1 MKEALLYQI
10 AINNIAGIGG
20 VTAKR
25 LISYCGSVEQ
35 VFKEKKDALLKIPG
49 IGENL
54 AKAVRKGAAFDRAEQ
69 EIRFIEK
76 HKIKS
81 LFYLDKDYPSRLKQ
95 CEDGPLLLFV
105 KGKACLNEPKML
117 AVVGTRNMTDYGRSH
132 CESIITELSA
142 FAPVIVSGLA
152 YGVDACAHKAA
163 LKNKLQT
170 IAVLAHGLDR
180 IYPFLHHKLAQ
191 SIIDQGALVT
201 DFLTGNK
208 PDRENFPK
216 RNRIIAG
223 LCDGIIVVE
232 AAESGGALITAN
244 IANNYNRDVFAI
256 PGRTQDTYSQGCNKL
271 IKIHKAH
278 LLESAIDLQ
287 YIMNWEPGKNHK
299 KGLQQSLFITLTEEE
314 KKMTEYLKQHGEPGI
329 DQIVSGTGFNLSKAT
344 SILLSLEFKEVVK
357 PLPGKTYRLN
367 ILP

>member
-1 MKEALLYQI
+1 MNKELLYQI
-10 AINNIAGIGG
+10 TINNIVGIGG

-25 LISYCGSVEQ
+25 LISYCGGVEQ
-35 VFKEKKDALLKIPG
+35 VFREKKDALLKIPG

-54 AKAVRKGAAFDRAEQ
+54 AKAIKRSAAFERAEK
-69 EIRFIEK
+69 EIRYIEK
-76 HKIKS
+76 HKIKP
-81 LFYLDKDYPSRLKQ
+81 LFYLDKDYPFRLKQ

-105 KGKACLNEPKML
+105 KGKACLNDPKML
-117 AVVGTRNMTDYGRSH
+117 AVVGTRNMTDYGRTH
-132 CESIITELSA
+132 CESLIAELSA
-142 FAPVIVSGLA
+142 FSPVIVSGLA

-163 LKNKLQT
+163 LKNNLQT

-180 IYPFLHHKLAQ
+180 IYPFLHHQLAQ
-191 SIIDQGALVT
+191 DIIEHGALVT

-256 PGRTQDTYSQGCNKL
+256 PGRIQDIYSQGCNKL

-278 LLESAIDLQ
+278 LLESASDLQ
-287 YIMNWEPGKNHK
+287 YIMNWEPGKNAK
-299 KGLQQSLFITLTEEE
+299 KGIQQSLFITLTEEE
-314 KKMTEYLKQHGEPGI
+314 KQMADFLKAHEEPGI
-329 DQIVSGTGFNLSKAT
+329 DQIVTGTGFNLSKAT

-367 ILP
+367 MLP

>member
-1 MKEALLYQI
+1 MKKELLYQI
-10 AINNIAGIGG
+10 AINNIDGIGG
-20 VTAKR
+20 VTARR

-35 VFKEKKDALLKIPG
+35 VFTEKKKALLKIPG

-54 AKAVRKGAAFDRAEQ
+54 AKAVRKGAAFDRAEK

-76 HKIKS
+76 HNIKA

-117 AVVGTRNMTDYGRSH
+117 AVVGTRNMTDYGRIH
-132 CESIITELSA
+132 CESLIAELST
-142 FAPVIVSGLA
+142 FSPVIVSGLA

-163 LKNKLQT
+163 LRNKLQT
-170 IAVLAHGLDR
+170 VAVLAHGLDR

-191 SIIDQGALVT
+191 SIIEQGALVT

-256 PGRTQDTYSQGCNKL
+256 PGRIKDTYSQGCNKL

-278 LLESAIDLQ
+278 LLESATDLQ
-287 YIMNWEPGKNHK
+287 YIMNWDPAKNNK
-299 KGLQQSLFITLTEEE
+299 KGLQQSLFVTLTEEE
-314 KKMTEYLKQHGEPGI
+314 KKMTDYLKQYSEPGI
-329 DQIVSGTGFNLSKAT
+329 DQIVAGTGFNLSKAT

>member
-54 AKAVRKGAAFDRAEQ
+54 AKAVRKGAAFDRAEK